1 MKNLLVI
8 TLSLITCL
16 SYGQKQAPLNLTNA
30 LVVGQMD
37 ASEDRYSI
45 EVNLTELLNSN
56 NVKAMPS
63 LNMVKLGSDAQI
75 FGSDSLSKVL
85 ASKGIDTY
93 CLVTVRGYDKSFKIS
108 EKQDNLKDALE
119 RGNLFKI
126 YQPDI
131 VSVSFE
137 FKFFRNGEFVYA
149 DIVKLGNIGE
159 RESVLKK
166 FRKKLNKVIVK
177 EWK

>member
-1 MKNLLVI
+1 MHAVRDH
-8 TLSLITCL
+8 
-16 SYGQKQAPLNLTNA
+16 AFNA
-30 LVVGQMD
+30 TKR
-37 ASEDRYSI
+37 S
-45 EVNLTELLNSN
+45 
-56 NVKAMPS
+56 
-63 LNMVKLGSDAQI
+63 KLCIA
-75 FGSDSLSKVL
+75 
-85 ASKGIDTY
+85 
-93 CLVTVRGYDKSFKIS
+93 
-108 EKQDNLKDALE
+108 EKQDNLNDALE